1 MLNYEKVISFYK
13 NYEEPIGLGVAT
25 LIFYYNPY
33 IIFALLSSTIFYK
46 FIYNTNITYKITF
59 ESKPLVSKDEDEDE
73 DEDDYCENGEENND
87 ADNDDNNDADND
99 DNNDDN
105 NDVKENIEN
114 IENDYNCDEV
124 VENEV
129 PNSPE
134 STKTIVQDEIQNISE
149 STKTVKD
156 EVFESLF

>member
-13 NYEEPIGLGVAT
+13 NYEEPIGLGFAA

-59 ESKPLVSKDEDEDE
+59 ESKPLVSKDEDEEDE
-73 DEDDYCENGEENND
+73 DEDEEYED
-87 ADNDDNNDADND
+87 EDE
-99 DNNDDN
+99 
-105 NDVKENIEN
+105 KENDIK
-114 IENDYNCDEV
+114 ENDYNCDEV
-124 VENEV
+124 IENEV

-134 STKTIVQDEIQNISE
+134 STKTIVEDEVQNNQD
-149 STKTVKD
+149 STKTED